1 MDANAPKITA
11 RKATVTKQGVRGE
24 KFRKTV
30 YKPVINGQIVQLGFP
45 TAADAIAY
53 GETRAARHAN

>member
-1 MDANAPKITA
+1 MDANAPKVTA

-30 YKPVINGQIVQLGFP
+30 YKPVINGQVVQLGFP
-45 TAADAIAY
+45 TADEAVAY
-53 GETRAARHAN
+53 GKKRLAR